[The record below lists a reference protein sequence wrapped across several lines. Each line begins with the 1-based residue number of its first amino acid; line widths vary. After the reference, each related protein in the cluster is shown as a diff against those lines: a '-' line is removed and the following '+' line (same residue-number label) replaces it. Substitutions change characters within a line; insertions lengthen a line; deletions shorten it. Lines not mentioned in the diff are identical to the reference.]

1 MNKNFNVSLVAPSG
15 YPLEASTVHRGLERL
30 CAYGC
35 ALEHTAAAQRRFQR
49 FAGTDEE
56 RAADLNRLIDPAQE
70 RPDIVLAV
78 RGGYGATRIL
88 PKLDYAGLRRRF
100 AGTSTAFVGH
110 SDFTAIQMALLA
122 RSGLI
127 TFGGPTL
134 CSHFGAETMPEFT
147 LHHFWQALESAQIQL
162 TSNVCQAQSVNVSG
176 TLWGG
181 NLAVL
186 VSLIGT
192 PYLPQI
198 EGGILFIEDINEHP
212 FRLERMVYQL
222 HFAGVLARQQA
233 LVLGDFSGIRLAP
246 HDNGYDFMAMVEQI
260 RTVIGI
266 PVVTGLPFGH
276 CADLVT
282 LPVGASAQLVAHA
295 QGFRLTVS
303 DYPHL

>member
-1 MNKNFNVSLVAPSG
+1 MNKNFNVSLVAPSN
-15 YPLEASTVHRGLERL
+15 YPLETSTVRRGLERL
-30 CAYGC
+30 RAYGC
-35 ALEHTAAAQRRFQR
+35 VVEHAEVAQRHFQR

-56 RAADLNRLIDPAQE
+56 RAADLNRLIDPTQA

-100 AGTSTAFVGH
+100 VGTSTAFVGH

-134 CSHFGAETMPEFT
+134 CSHFGAETMSEFT
-147 LHHFWQALESAQIQL
+147 LHHFWQTLESAQIEI
-162 TSNVCQAQSVNVSG
+162 TRNVCQAQSVEVNG

-198 EGGILFIEDINEHP
+198 EGGILFIEDVNEHP

-233 LVLGDFSGIRLAP
+233 LVLGDFSGIQLAP
-246 HDNGYDFMAMVEQI
+246 HDNGYDFMAMVEQM
-260 RTVIGI
+260 RAVIGI
-266 PVVTGLPFGH
+266 PIVTGLPFGH

-282 LPVGASAQLVAHA
+282 LPVGAPAQLVAQA
-295 QGFRLTVS
+295 QGFTLTVS
-303 DYPHL
+303 GYPHV

>member
-1 MNKNFNVSLVAPSG
+1 MRKNFSVSLVAPSAC
-15 YPLEASTVHRGLERL
+15 PLESDIVHRGFERL
-30 CAYGC
+30 RAYGC
-35 ALEHTAAAQRRFQR
+35 RLEHEAVAGRRFQR

-56 RAADLNRLIDPAQE
+56 RAADLNRLTDSA
-70 RPDIVLAV
+70 RAHPDIVLAV

-88 PKLDYAGLRRRF
+88 SRLDYAGLRRRF

-122 RSGLI
+122 RAGLI

-134 CSHFGAETMPEFT
+134 CSHFGTETKNEFT
-147 LHHFWQALESAQIQL
+147 LHHFWQTLESAQIQVR
-162 TSNVCQAQSVNVSG
+162 SKVGQMQPVAVSG

-181 NLAVL
+181 NLSVL

-198 EGGILFIEDINEHP
+198 DGGILFIEDVNEHP
-212 FRLERMVYQL
+212 YRLERMVYQL
-222 HFAGVLARQQA
+222 HYAGVLARQKT

-246 HDNGYDFMAMVEQI
+246 HDNGYGFQAMLEQI
-260 RTVIGI
+260 RAVIGI

-282 LPVGASAQLVAHA
+282 LPVGAQAQLVADA
-295 QGFRLTVS
+295 QGFTLIVEG
-303 DYPHL
+303 YPHL